1 MQRKHSL
8 TIILFLSFCS
18 ISNAQS
24 LDFYLKKGIENS
36 PLLKEFS
43 NQLLSGTLDSLL
55 AKATF
60 KPQINQVSQAMY
72 APTANNF
79 GYDEAITNGGNY
91 TALFNLMQPLFNKR
105 FKEGQYKEISLASQ
119 AIGLNQKITETE
131 LKQGITAQFLTAYA
145 DYYQI
150 QFYQKIIKLLR
161 EEKEILRSL
170 VDKGIYL
177 QTDRMSM
184 DLFITNQEVA
194 LKQTWIQYKN
204 DLGLLNYICG
214 INDDTEPLLEKPEI
228 LLQHNLDINNS
239 PVMMKF
245 KIDSLKN
252 INSKLLID
260 LNYRP
265 KVNAFADAGFMAV
278 SPENIPHN
286 FGTSFGLNFSVPV
299 YDGKQRKILHDKT
312 LLTENI
318 RMDYKQFYTSQ
329 YKQRLSQLKEQL
341 KLTDDLVIGIRNQLS
356 EQEKLISL
364 YKVEIEKGLVRFLD
378 FLVTLNNYTQAKNSL
393 TITEMS
399 RLQIINQ
406 MNYLK

>member
-1 MQRKHSL
+1 MRRNRLLTLVLFL
-8 TIILFLSFCS
+8 TIYS

-55 AKATF
+55 AKATY
-60 KPQINQVSQAMY
+60 KPQINQVAQAMY

-79 GYDEAITNGGNY
+79 GYDPAITNGGNY
-91 TALFNLMQPLFNKR
+91 AALFNLMQPLFTKR
-105 FKEGQYKEISLASQ
+105 VKEGQYKEISLASQ
-119 AIGLNQKITETE
+119 AIGLNQKITETD

-145 DYYQI
+145 NSYQI
-150 QFYQKIIKLLR
+150 QFYQKIIKLLK
-161 EEKEILRSL
+161 EEKEIIKSL
-170 VDKGIYL
+170 VEGGIYL

-214 INDDTEPLLEKPEI
+214 INDSIDPQLEKPEI
-228 LLQHNLDINNS
+228 LLQNNLDINSS

-252 INSKLLID
+252 INSKMLID

-265 KVNAFADAGFMAV
+265 KVSAFADAGFMSV

-286 FGTSFGLNFSVPV
+286 FGTSFGVNFSVPV
-299 YDGKQRKILHDKT
+299 YDGKQRKILQGKT

-318 RMDYKQFYTSQ
+318 RMDYKKFYTTQ

-341 KLTDDLVIGIRNQLS
+341 KLTDELIIGIRNQLS

-378 FLVTLNNYTQAKNSL
+378 FLVTVNNYTQARNSL
-393 TITEMS
+393 TITEMN